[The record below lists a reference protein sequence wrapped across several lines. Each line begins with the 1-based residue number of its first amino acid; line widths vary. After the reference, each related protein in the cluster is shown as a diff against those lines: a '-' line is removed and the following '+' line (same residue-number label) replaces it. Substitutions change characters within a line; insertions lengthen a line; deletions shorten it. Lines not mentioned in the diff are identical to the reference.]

1 MHRKYFEIIS
11 LASLLFFS
19 HFSSADIKVS
29 NFSGTYVGGSIGA
42 VVDAD
47 SRIIEYFNGSGEVGA
62 AGIKTGYTSHDNPE
76 GLKGSGFIGYNFV
89 NNKNI
94 LLGVEASY
102 NFYSGAD
109 DEVFEKNKGVIDSNY
124 ALKTKIEQDVSIKG
138 RLGYVFNNDKTLG
151 YITGGYTAG
160 RIKVIQRD
168 YESDEEGSD
177 EEGADTKSQ
186 DGFIVGMGI
195 EHFLNN
201 KFTARVEYNYTE
213 FSEESYRNSIY
224 DTDYKMNLDFHS
236 VQVGLAYHF

>member
-109 DEVFEKNKGVIDSNY
+109 DEVFEKNEGVIDSNY
-124 ALKTKIEQDVSIKG
+124 AVKTKIEQDVSIKG

-151 YITGGYTAG
+151 YVTGGYTNG
-160 RIKVIQRD
+160 RVKHLTRNILISKD
-168 YESDEEGSD
+168 
-177 EEGADTKSQ
+177 GADTKSQ
-186 DGFIVGMGI
+186 DGYIVGIGV

-213 FSEESYRNSIY
+213 FNEETYRNNIY
-224 DTDYKMNLDFHS
+224 SSDMKMNLDFHS

>member
-1 MHRKYFEIIS
+1 MTFFKTLSIV
-11 LASLLFFS
+11 SLLTFN
-19 HFSSADIKVS
+19 HISSADIKVS

-47 SRIIEYFNGSGEVGA
+47 SRTTEYNEDGSR
-62 AGIKTGYTSHDNPE
+62 TGYTTHSNPE
-76 GLKGSGFIGYNFV
+76 GLKGSGFIGYNYV
-89 NNKNI
+89 NDKNI

-102 NFYSGAD
+102 NFYSDAD
-109 DEVFEKNKGVIDSNY
+109 DKVFEKDEGVVDSDY
-124 ALKTKIEQDVSIKG
+124 AAKTKIEQDVSIKG

-151 YITGGYTAG
+151 YITGGYTTG

-168 YESDEEGSD
+168 IDEED
-177 EEGADTKSQ
+177 EGADTKSQ

>member
-1 MHRKYFEIIS
+1 MKSLKII
-11 LASLLFFS
+11 ASAFLLVFN
-19 HFSSADIKVS
+19 HISSADIKIN
-29 NFSGTYVGGSIGA
+29 NFSGLYVGGSLGA

-47 SRIIEYFNGSGEVGA
+47 SRITSIYNGSISGTT

-109 DEVFEKNKGVIDSNY
+109 DEVLEEFKGVPMPIY
-124 ALKTKIEQDVSIKG
+124 GIKTKIEQDVAIKG
-138 RLGYVFNNDKTLG
+138 RIGYIFNNDKTLG
-151 YITGGYTAG
+151 YVTGGYTNG
-160 RIKVIQRD
+160 RVKHLTRNI
-168 YESDEEGSD
+168 GSSID
-177 EEGADTKSQ
+177 GADTKSQ
-186 DGFIVGMGI
+186 DGYIVGIGV

-213 FSEESYRNSIY
+213 FNEETYRNNIY
-224 DTDYKMNLDFHS
+224 SDDMKMNLDFHS
-236 VQVGLAYHF
+236 VQAGLAYHF

>member
-124 ALKTKIEQDVSIKG
+124 AVKTKIEQDVSIKG

-151 YITGGYTAG
+151 YVTGGYTNG
-160 RIKVIQRD
+160 RVKHLTRNILISKD
-168 YESDEEGSD
+168 
-177 EEGADTKSQ
+177 GADTKSQ
-186 DGFIVGMGI
+186 DGYIVGIGV

-213 FSEESYRNSIY
+213 FNEETYRNNIY
-224 DTDYKMNLDFHS
+224 SSDMKMNLDFHS

>member
-19 HFSSADIKVS
+19 HFSFADIKIN
-29 NFSGTYVGGSIGA
+29 NFSGLYVGGSLGA

-47 SRIIEYFNGSGEVGA
+47 SRIQEYSNGSLIGPA

-109 DEVFEKNKGVIDSNY
+109 DEVLEDLNGVPDPSFGI
-124 ALKTKIEQDVSIKG
+124 KTKIEHDVAIKG
-138 RLGYVFNNDKTLG
+138 RIGYIFNNDKTLG
-151 YITGGYTAG
+151 YVTGGYTNG
-160 RIKVIQRD
+160 RVKHLTRNILISKD
-168 YESDEEGSD
+168 
-177 EEGADTKSQ
+177 GADTKSQ
-186 DGFIVGMGI
+186 DGYIVGIGV

-213 FSEESYRNSIY
+213 FNEETYRNNIY
-224 DTDYKMNLDFHS
+224 STDMKMNLDFHS

>member
-19 HFSSADIKVS
+19 HFSSADIKIS

-47 SRIIEYFNGSGEVGA
+47 SRIIDYANGSSGSTPGV
-62 AGIKTGYTSHDNPE
+62 KTGYTSHDNPE

-89 NNKNI
+89 NDKNI

-109 DEVFEKNKGVIDSNY
+109 DEVIEDLNGVPDPSFGIM
-124 ALKTKIEQDVSIKG
+124 TKIEQDVAIKG

-151 YITGGYTAG
+151 YMTGGYTTG
-160 RIKVIQRD
+160 RIKHITRN
-168 YESDEEGSD
+168 YGSSID
-177 EEGADTKSQ
+177 GANTKSQ
-186 DGFIVGMGI
+186 DGFIVGVGI

-213 FSEESYRNSIY
+213 FNEESYRNNIY
-224 DTDYKMNLDFHS
+224 STDMKMNLDFHS

>member
-1 MHRKYFEIIS
+1 MTFFKTLSIV
-11 LASLLFFS
+11 SLLTFN
-19 HFSSADIKVS
+19 HISSADIKVS

-47 SRIIEYFNGSGEVGA
+47 SRTTEYNEDGSR
-62 AGIKTGYTSHDNPE
+62 TGYTTHSNPE
-76 GLKGSGFIGYNFV
+76 GLKGSGFIGYNYV
-89 NNKNI
+89 NDKNI

-109 DEVFEKNKGVIDSNY
+109 DEVFEKDEGVIDYDY
-124 ALKTKIEQDVSIKG
+124 ALKAKIEQDVSIKG

-151 YITGGYTAG
+151 YITGGYTTG

-168 YESDEEGSD
+168 IDEED
-177 EEGADTKSQ
+177 EGADTKSQ

-224 DTDYKMNLDFHS
+224 DSDYKMNLDFHS

>member
-1 MHRKYFEIIS
+1 MTFFKTLSIV
-11 LASLLFFS
+11 SLLTFN
-19 HFSSADIKVS
+19 HISSADIKVS

-42 VVDAD
+42 VVEAD
-47 SRIIEYFNGSGEVGA
+47 SRTTEYDEDGL
-62 AGIKTGYTSHDNPE
+62 KTGYKSHSNPE

-89 NNKNI
+89 NDKNI

-109 DEVFEKNKGVIDSNY
+109 DKVFEKDEGVIDSDY
-124 ALKTKIEQDVSIKG
+124 AVKTKIEQDVSIKG

-151 YITGGYTAG
+151 YITGGYTTG

-168 YESDEEGSD
+168 IDEED
-177 EEGADTKSQ
+177 EGADTKSQ

-213 FSEESYRNSIY
+213 FSEELYRNGLY
-224 DTDYKMNLDFHS
+224 DTDYKMNHDNHS

>member
-151 YITGGYTAG
+151 YVTGGYTNG
-160 RIKVIQRD
+160 RVKHLTRIYSSID
-168 YESDEEGSD
+168 
-177 EEGADTKSQ
+177 GADTKSQ
-186 DGFIVGMGI
+186 DGYIVGIGV

-213 FSEESYRNSIY
+213 FNEETYRNNIY
-224 DTDYKMNLDFHS
+224 SSDMKMNLDFHS

>member
-1 MHRKYFEIIS
+1 MLKRILLKTLSIV
-11 LASLLFFS
+11 SLLTFN
-19 HFSSADIKVS
+19 HISSADIKVS

-47 SRIIEYFNGSGEVGA
+47 SRTAEYQNGS
-62 AGIKTGYTSHDNPE
+62 KTGYASHSNPE

-89 NNKNI
+89 NDKNI

-102 NFYSGAD
+102 NFYSDAD
-109 DEVFEKNKGVIDSNY
+109 DKVFEKDEGVIDSDY
-124 ALKTKIEQDVSIKG
+124 AVKTKIEQDVSIKG

-151 YITGGYTAG
+151 YITGGYTTG
-160 RIKVIQRD
+160 RIKLIQRD
-168 YESDEEGSD
+168 YSDSVD
-177 EEGADTKSQ
+177 GADTKSL

>member
-1 MHRKYFEIIS
+1 MTFFKTLSIV
-11 LASLLFFS
+11 SLLTFN
-19 HFSSADIKVS
+19 HISSADIKVS

-47 SRIIEYFNGSGEVGA
+47 NRITEYEDGS
-62 AGIKTGYTSHDNPE
+62 KTGYTAHNNPE

-151 YITGGYTAG
+151 YMTGGYTTG
-160 RIKVIQRD
+160 RVKHLTRD
-168 YESDEEGSD
+168 YESD

-213 FSEESYRNSIY
+213 FSEESYRNSIH
-224 DTDYKMNLDFHS
+224 DSDYKMNLDFHS

>member
-1 MHRKYFEIIS
+1 MTFFKTLSIV
-11 LASLLFFS
+11 SLLTFN
-19 HFSSADIKVS
+19 HISSADIKVS

-47 SRIIEYFNGSGEVGA
+47 SRTTEYEPADGS
-62 AGIKTGYTSHDNPE
+62 KTGYTADNNPE

-89 NNKNI
+89 NDKNI

-102 NFYSGAD
+102 NFYSDAD
-109 DEVFEKNKGVIDSNY
+109 DKVFEKDEGVIDSDY
-124 ALKTKIEQDVSIKG
+124 AVKTKIEQDVSIKG

-151 YITGGYTAG
+151 YITGGYTTG
-160 RIKVIQRD
+160 RIKLIQRD
-168 YESDEEGSD
+168 YDTD
-177 EEGADTKSQ
+177 REGADTKSQ

-224 DTDYKMNLDFHS
+224 DTDYKMNHDNHS

>member
-1 MHRKYFEIIS
+1 MTFFKTLSIV
-11 LASLLFFS
+11 SLLTFN
-19 HFSSADIKVS
+19 HISSADIKIS

-47 SRIIEYFNGSGEVGA
+47 SRIQDYFNGSQGYV
-62 AGIKTGYTSHDNPE
+62 AGTKTGYTSHDNPE

-124 ALKTKIEQDVSIKG
+124 AIKTKIEQDVSIKG

-151 YITGGYTAG
+151 YVTGGYTNG
-160 RIKVIQRD
+160 RVKHLTRNILISED
-168 YESDEEGSD
+168 
-177 EEGADTKSQ
+177 GADTKSQ
-186 DGFIVGMGI
+186 DGYIVGFGV

-213 FSEESYRNSIY
+213 LNEETYRNNIY
-224 DTDYKMNLDFHS
+224 SSDMKMNLDFHS

>member
-1 MHRKYFEIIS
+1 MTFFKTLSIV
-11 LASLLFFS
+11 SLLTFN
-19 HFSSADIKVS
+19 HISSADIKVS

-47 SRIIEYFNGSGEVGA
+47 SRTTEYNKDGS
-62 AGIKTGYTSHDNPE
+62 KTGYTTHSNPE

-89 NNKNI
+89 NDKNI

-109 DEVFEKNKGVIDSNY
+109 DEVFEKDEGVIDSDY

-151 YITGGYTAG
+151 YITGGYTTG

-168 YESDEEGSD
+168 IDEED
-177 EEGADTKSQ
+177 EGADTKSQ

>member
-19 HFSSADIKVS
+19 HFSFADIKIN
-29 NFSGTYVGGSIGA
+29 NFSGLYVGGSLGA

-47 SRIIEYFNGSGEVGA
+47 SRIQDYYNGSQGNV
-62 AGIKTGYTSHDNPE
+62 AGTKTVYSSHDNPE

-109 DEVFEKNKGVIDSNY
+109 DEVLEDNNGVVTQDY
-124 ALKTKIEQDVSIKG
+124 AIKTKIEQDVAIKG
-138 RLGYVFNNDKTLG
+138 RIGYIFNNDKTLG
-151 YITGGYTAG
+151 YMTGGYTTG
-160 RIKVIQRD
+160 RVKLLTRD
-168 YESDEEGSD
+168 FSRSID
-177 EEGADTKSQ
+177 GADTKSQ
-186 DGFIVGMGI
+186 DGYIVGFGV

-201 KFTARVEYNYTE
+201 KFTARVEYNYTK
-213 FSEESYRNSIY
+213 FNEESYRNNIY
-224 DTDYKMNLDFHS
+224 QTDMKMNLDFHS
-236 VQVGLAYHF
+236 VQAGLAYHF

>member
-1 MHRKYFEIIS
+1 MTFFKTLSIV
-11 LASLLFFS
+11 SLLTFN
-19 HFSSADIKVS
+19 HISSADIKVS

-47 SRIIEYFNGSGEVGA
+47 SRTAEYRNDGS
-62 AGIKTGYTSHDNPE
+62 KTGYASHSNPE

-89 NNKNI
+89 NDKNI

-109 DEVFEKNKGVIDSNY
+109 DEVFEKDDGVIDY
-124 ALKTKIEQDVSIKG
+124 DFAVKTKIEQDVSIKG

-151 YITGGYTAG
+151 YVTGGYTTG
-160 RIKVIQRD
+160 RIKLIQRD
-168 YESDEEGSD
+168 YGSD
-177 EEGADTKSQ
+177 DEGADTKSL

-213 FSEESYRNSIY
+213 FSEELYRNGLY
-224 DTDYKMNLDFHS
+224 GTDYKMNHDNHS

>member
-1 MHRKYFEIIS
+1 MTFFKTLSIV
-11 LASLLFFS
+11 SLLTFN
-19 HFSSADIKVS
+19 HISSADIKVS

-47 SRIIEYFNGSGEVGA
+47 NRIKEYSNGSGDSGA
-62 AGIKTGYTSHDNPE
+62 AGTKTGYTAHNNPE

-89 NNKNI
+89 NDKNI

-109 DEVFEKNKGVIDSNY
+109 DEVIEDLNGVPDSDY
-124 ALKTKIEQDVSIKG
+124 TVKTKIEQDVSIKG

-151 YITGGYTAG
+151 YITGGYTTG
-160 RIKVIQRD
+160 RIKFIQRD
-168 YESDEEGSD
+168 LEDD
-177 EEGADTKSQ
+177 EEGAETKSQ

-224 DTDYKMNLDFHS
+224 NSDYKMNHDFHS

>member
-19 HFSSADIKVS
+19 HFSFADIKIN
-29 NFSGTYVGGSIGA
+29 NFSGLYVGGSLGA

-47 SRIIEYFNGSGEVGA
+47 SRIQDYYNGSQGNV
-62 AGIKTGYTSHDNPE
+62 AGTKTGYSSHDNPE

-109 DEVFEKNKGVIDSNY
+109 DEVLEDYNGVATQNY
-124 ALKTKIEQDVSIKG
+124 GIKTKIEQDVAIKG
-138 RLGYVFNNDKTLG
+138 RIGYIFNNDKTLG
-151 YITGGYTAG
+151 YMTGGYTTG
-160 RIKVIQRD
+160 RVKHLTRNFYSSID
-168 YESDEEGSD
+168 
-177 EEGADTKSQ
+177 GADTKSQ
-186 DGFIVGMGI
+186 DGYIVGFGV

-201 KFTARVEYNYTE
+201 KVTARVEYNYTE
-213 FSEESYRNSIY
+213 FNEESYRNNIY
-224 DTDYKMNLDFHS
+224 SSDMKMNLDFHS

>member
-47 SRIIEYFNGSGEVGA
+47 SRIIDYSNGSGEFGA
-62 AGIKTGYTSHDNPE
+62 AGTKTGYTSHDNPE

-89 NNKNI
+89 NDKNI

-109 DEVFEKNKGVIDSNY
+109 DEVIEDLNGVPDSDY
-124 ALKTKIEQDVSIKG
+124 AVKTKIEQDVSIKG

-151 YITGGYTAG
+151 YMTGGYTTG
-160 RIKVIQRD
+160 RVKHLTRD
-168 YESDEEGSD
+168 FYRSID
-177 EEGADTKSQ
+177 GADTKSQ
-186 DGFIVGMGI
+186 DGYIVGFGV

-213 FSEESYRNSIY
+213 FNEESYRNNIY
-224 DTDYKMNLDFHS
+224 GSDMKMNLDFHS
-236 VQVGLAYHF
+236 VQAGLAYHF

>member
-1 MHRKYFEIIS
+1 MTFFKTLSIV
-11 LASLLFFS
+11 SLLTFN
-19 HFSSADIKVS
+19 HISSADIKVS

-47 SRIIEYFNGSGEVGA
+47 NRIIEYFNGSGEVGA
-62 AGIKTGYTSHDNPE
+62 AGTKTGFTAHNNPE

-89 NNKNI
+89 NDKNI

-109 DEVFEKNKGVIDSNY
+109 DEVFEKNEGVIESNH
-124 ALKTKIEQDVSIKG
+124 AVKTKIEQDVSIKG

-151 YITGGYTAG
+151 YITGGYTTG
-160 RIKVIQRD
+160 RIKFIQRD
-168 YESDEEGSD
+168 LDDD
-177 EEGADTKSQ
+177 EEGAETKSQ

-213 FSEESYRNSIY
+213 FSEESYRNGIHDS
-224 DTDYKMNLDFHS
+224 DYKMNHDFHS

>member
-1 MHRKYFEIIS
+1 MTFFKTLSIV
-11 LASLLFFS
+11 SLLTFN
-19 HFSSADIKVS
+19 HISSADIKVS

-47 SRIIEYFNGSGEVGA
+47 NRITEYEDGD
-62 AGIKTGYTSHDNPE
+62 KTGYTAHNNPE

-89 NNKNI
+89 NDKNI

-109 DEVFEKNKGVIDSNY
+109 DEVFEKDEGVIDSDY
-124 ALKTKIEQDVSIKG
+124 AVKTKIEQDVSIKG

-151 YITGGYTAG
+151 YITGGYTTG
-160 RIKVIQRD
+160 RIKLTQRD
-168 YESDEEGSD
+168 YSGDRGELVK
-177 EEGADTKSQ
+177 EGADTKSQ

-213 FSEESYRNSIY
+213 FSEETYRRGIHDS
-224 DTDYKMNLDFHS
+224 DYKMNHDFHS

>member
-1 MHRKYFEIIS
+1 MTFFKTLSIV
-11 LASLLFFS
+11 SLLTFN
-19 HFSSADIKVS
+19 HISSADIKVS

-47 SRIIEYFNGSGEVGA
+47 NRTTEYEDGS
-62 AGIKTGYTSHDNPE
+62 KNGYTTHNNPE

-89 NNKNI
+89 NDKNI

-109 DEVFEKNKGVIDSNY
+109 DEVFEKNEGVIDSDY
-124 ALKTKIEQDVSIKG
+124 AVKTKIEQDVSIKG

-151 YITGGYTAG
+151 YITGGYTTG
-160 RIKVIQRD
+160 RIKFIQRS
-168 YESDEEGSD
+168 YHSDK
-177 EEGADTKSQ
+177 EGADTKSQ

-224 DTDYKMNLDFHS
+224 NSDYKMNHDFHS

>member
-151 YITGGYTAG
+151 YVTGGYTNG
-160 RIKVIQRD
+160 RVKHLTRNILISKD
-168 YESDEEGSD
+168 
-177 EEGADTKSQ
+177 GADTKSQ
-186 DGFIVGMGI
+186 DGYIVGIGV

-213 FSEESYRNSIY
+213 FNEETYRNNIY
-224 DTDYKMNLDFHS
+224 STDMKMNLDFHS

>member
-19 HFSSADIKVS
+19 HFSFADIKIN
-29 NFSGTYVGGSIGA
+29 NFSGLYVGGSLGA

-47 SRIIEYFNGSGEVGA
+47 SRIQDYSNGSPGYGP
-62 AGIKTGYTSHDNPE
+62 AGTKTAYSSHDNPE

-109 DEVFEKNKGVIDSNY
+109 DEVLEDYNGVVTQNY
-124 ALKTKIEQDVSIKG
+124 GIKTKIEQDVAIKG
-138 RLGYVFNNDKTLG
+138 RIGYIFNNDKTLG
-151 YITGGYTAG
+151 YMTGGYTTG
-160 RIKVIQRD
+160 RVKHTTLDFTFPRD
-168 YESDEEGSD
+168 
-177 EEGADTKSQ
+177 GADTKSQ
-186 DGFIVGMGI
+186 DGYIVGIGV

-213 FSEESYRNSIY
+213 FNEEAYRNNIY
-224 DTDYKMNLDFHS
+224 NSDMKMNLDFHS

>member
-47 SRIIEYFNGSGEVGA
+47 SRITDYHNGSIIGTT

-109 DEVFEKNKGVIDSNY
+109 DEVLEEFNGVPTPSFVI
-124 ALKTKIEQDVSIKG
+124 KTKIEHDVAIKG
-138 RLGYVFNNDKTLG
+138 RIGYIFNNDKTLG
-151 YITGGYTAG
+151 YVTGGYTNG
-160 RIKVIQRD
+160 RVKHLTRNILNSKD
-168 YESDEEGSD
+168 
-177 EEGADTKSQ
+177 GADTKSQ
-186 DGFIVGMGI
+186 DGYIVGIGV

-213 FSEESYRNSIY
+213 FNEETYRNNIY
-224 DTDYKMNLDFHS
+224 STDMKMNLDFHS

>member
-1 MHRKYFEIIS
+1 MTFFKTLSIV
-11 LASLLFFS
+11 SLLTFN
-19 HFSSADIKVS
+19 HISSADIKVS

-47 SRIIEYFNGSGEVGA
+47 SRTTEYAADGS
-62 AGIKTGYTSHDNPE
+62 KTGYTTHSNPE

-89 NNKNI
+89 NDKNI

-102 NFYSGAD
+102 NFYSGTD
-109 DEVFEKNKGVIDSNY
+109 DEVIEDLNGVPDSDY
-124 ALKTKIEQDVSIKG
+124 AVKTKIEQDVSIKG

-151 YITGGYTAG
+151 YITGGYTTG
-160 RIKVIQRD
+160 RIKLIQRD
-168 YESDEEGSD
+168 YESD

>member
-1 MHRKYFEIIS
+1 MTFFKTLSIV
-11 LASLLFFS
+11 SLLTFN
-19 HFSSADIKVS
+19 HISSADIKVS

-42 VVDAD
+42 VVEAD
-47 SRIIEYFNGSGEVGA
+47 SRTTEYDEDGL
-62 AGIKTGYTSHDNPE
+62 KTGYKSHSNPE

-89 NNKNI
+89 NDKNI

-102 NFYSGAD
+102 NFYSDAD
-109 DEVFEKNKGVIDSNY
+109 DKVFEKDEGVIDSDY
-124 ALKTKIEQDVSIKG
+124 AVKTKIEQDVSIKG

-151 YITGGYTAG
+151 YITGGYTTG
-160 RIKVIQRD
+160 RIKLIQRD
-168 YESDEEGSD
+168 YDTD

>member
-1 MHRKYFEIIS
+1 MTFFKTLSIV
-11 LASLLFFS
+11 SLLTFN
-19 HFSSADIKVS
+19 HISSADIKVS

-47 SRIIEYFNGSGEVGA
+47 NRIIEYFNGSGGEGGA
-62 AGIKTGYTSHDNPE
+62 AGTKTGYTSHDNPE

-124 ALKTKIEQDVSIKG
+124 AIKTKIEQDVSIKG

-151 YITGGYTAG
+151 YVTGGYTNG
-160 RIKVIQRD
+160 RVKHLNRNILFSED
-168 YESDEEGSD
+168 
-177 EEGADTKSQ
+177 GADTKSQ
-186 DGFIVGMGI
+186 DGYIVGIGV

-213 FSEESYRNSIY
+213 FNEETYRNNIY
-224 DTDYKMNLDFHS
+224 NADMKMNLDFHS

>member
-1 MHRKYFEIIS
+1 MTFFKTLSIV
-11 LASLLFFS
+11 SLLTFN
-19 HFSSADIKVS
+19 HISSADIKVS

-47 SRIIEYFNGSGEVGA
+47 NRIIEYSNGSGDGGA
-62 AGIKTGYTSHDNPE
+62 AGTKTGYTAHNNPE

-89 NNKNI
+89 NDKNI

-109 DEVFEKNKGVIDSNY
+109 DEVFEKNEGVIDSDY
-124 ALKTKIEQDVSIKG
+124 AVKTKIEQDVSIKG

-151 YITGGYTAG
+151 YITGGYTTG
-160 RIKVIQRD
+160 RIKFIQRD
-168 YESDEEGSD
+168 YDD
-177 EEGADTKSQ
+177 DDEGAETKSQ
-186 DGFIVGMGI
+186 DGYIVGIGV

-213 FSEESYRNSIY
+213 FSEESYRNNIY
-224 DTDYKMNLDFHS
+224 NADMKMNLDFHS

>member
-1 MHRKYFEIIS
+1 MTFFKTLSIV
-11 LASLLFFS
+11 SLLTFN
-19 HFSSADIKVS
+19 HISSADIKIS

-47 SRIIEYFNGSGEVGA
+47 SRIQDYFNGSQGNV
-62 AGIKTGYTSHDNPE
+62 AGTKTGYTSHDNPE

-109 DEVFEKNKGVIDSNY
+109 DEVFEKDEGVIDSNH
-124 ALKTKIEQDVSIKG
+124 AVKTKIEQDVSIKG

-151 YITGGYTAG
+151 YVTGGYTN
-160 RIKVIQRD
+160 
-168 YESDEEGSD
+168 GSVKHLTRNILISKD
-177 EEGADTKSQ
+177 GADTKSQ
-186 DGFIVGMGI
+186 DGYIVGFGV

-213 FSEESYRNSIY
+213 FNEETYRNNIY
-224 DTDYKMNLDFHS
+224 SSDMKMNLDFHS

>member
-151 YITGGYTAG
+151 YVTGGYTNG
-160 RIKVIQRD
+160 RVKHLTRNILISKD
-168 YESDEEGSD
+168 
-177 EEGADTKSQ
+177 GADTKSQ
-186 DGFIVGMGI
+186 DGYIVGIGV

-213 FSEESYRNSIY
+213 FNEETYRNNIY
-224 DTDYKMNLDFHS
+224 SSDMKMNLDFHS